1 MARTVFMLTF
11 LCALLIFSA
20 AGTDTGSC
28 MQEDREKGQPEE
40 KSEKA
45 EKIILGMTC
54 PERIIGFNEATKQN
68 FETYEPSSE
77 ALAFLKGI
85 DQPVTIEVF
94 YGSWCSDSIREVP
107 RFIKIM
113 DLVKN
118 KNLQI
123 TFIGVDRS
131 KKQPAEKTEG
141 KNIEFVP
148 TFIVLRDGKEAGRI
162 IESPKVSLEQ
172 DLADILKKK

>member
-1 MARTVFMLTF
+1 MARKIFLLTF
-11 LCALLIFSA
+11 LCALFIWF
-20 AGTDTGSC
+20 AGVTDIGSC
-28 MQEDREKGQPEE
+28 MQEEREKGRTEE
-40 KSEKA
+40 KSEEA
-45 EKIILGMTC
+45 EKIILGITC
-54 PERIIGFNEATKQN
+54 PERITTFNDETKQN

-85 DQPVTIEVF
+85 DQPLIIEVF

-141 KNIEFVP
+141 KNVEFVP
-148 TFIVLRDGKEAGRI
+148 TFIVLREGKEAGRI

-172 DLADILKKK
+172 DLVDMLKKK